1 MTPSQETALLDGY
14 RVWLEARRYS
24 RGTIGHW
31 VSTAQRV
38 LDAYAG
44 ERIPSADRDLV
55 ADAVVCPNLTSKSR
69 HAQRTAVNRF
79 CEYLQD
85 VRGEAS

>member
-1 MTPSQETALLDGY
+1 MTAEDVLAGY
-14 RVWLEARRYS
+14 RAWLESRGYS

-31 VSTAQRV
+31 VSTARRV
-38 LDAYAG
+38 LDTFEG
-44 ERIPSADRDLV
+44 ERVPSEDRDLV
-55 ADAVVCPNLTSKSR
+55 ADAVVCSNLTSKSR

-85 VRGEAS
+85 VRGEA